1 MVVKQPDG
9 EESMKLVAFKNG
21 FGFLVY
27 DPDKGAVTTTLEV
40 DLATEATLE
49 DWLEVAFFD
58 LETCILFSRQ
68 SHKLS
73 IPPTT

>member
-1 MVVKQPDG
+1 
-9 EESMKLVAFKNG
+9 MKLVAFKNG

-27 DPDKGAVTTTLEV
+27 DADKVAVTTTLEA

-58 LETCILFSRQ
+58 LVTCVLFSRQ
-68 SHKLS
+68 SSKLS